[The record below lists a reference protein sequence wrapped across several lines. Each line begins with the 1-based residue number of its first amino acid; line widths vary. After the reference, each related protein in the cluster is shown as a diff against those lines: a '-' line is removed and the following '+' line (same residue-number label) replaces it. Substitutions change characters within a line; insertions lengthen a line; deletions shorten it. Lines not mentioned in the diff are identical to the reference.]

1 MELEED
7 MSRFFADR
15 ALGMKASD
23 IRELLELTQR
33 AEIISLA
40 GGLPN
45 PGAFPVKEIGEICSD
60 LLVNDSHNALQYS
73 ATEGIRPLRQSLVD
87 YMKKNYSVGGDVD
100 NIIVT
105 TGSQQAL
112 ALISMVLLN
121 PGDVIVTTAPSY
133 VGGITAFKAF
143 QGTLDTVDQDDKGL
157 VIESLENKLSDLK
170 AQGKKPKMVYVVPTF
185 QNPAGVTMPEKRRE
199 EMLELAIEYD
209 TLILEDDPYSRLRFE
224 GEHLKP
230 IKYFDYDGR
239 VILLGTMS
247 KLLSPGL
254 RVAWMHAPKD
264 LARKFAIAKQSA
276 DLCSTTFSQYIAYE
290 FFNRG
295 YLDPHIEKIK
305 SMYKRKK
312 DIMMKAMEEHFPEG
326 VSWTKPEGGM
336 FTWVT
341 LPEHLDSKIIL
352 MRALKEDNVA
362 FVIGQAFYPDGSGR
376 NHMRL
381 NFSHSSD
388 ELIVE
393 GIARLGRTLKK
404 EMEE

>member
-1 MELEED
+1 MEED

-33 AEIISLA
+33 EEIISLA

-73 ATEGIRPLRQSLVD
+73 ATEGIRPLRQSLAD
-87 YMKKNYSVGGDVD
+87 YMKKNYSVDGDVE

-112 ALISMVLLN
+112 ALISMVLLD

-143 QGTLDTVDQDDKGL
+143 QGILETVDQDDKGL
-157 VIESLENKLSDLK
+157 VIESLSEKLAELK
-170 AQGKKPKMVYVVPTF
+170 AQGKTPKMIYVVPTF

-230 IKYFDYDGR
+230 VKYFDYDGR
-239 VILLGTMS
+239 VIFLGTMS

-254 RVAWMHAPKD
+254 RVAWIHAQ
-264 LARKFAIAKQSA
+264 LTSS
-276 DLCSTTFSQYIAYE
+276 ST
-290 FFNRG
+290 
-295 YLDPHIEKIK
+295 
-305 SMYKRKK
+305 
-312 DIMMKAMEEHFPEG
+312 G
-326 VSWTKPEGGM
+326 VIWT
-336 FTWVT
+336 
-341 LPEHLDSKIIL
+341 
-352 MRALKEDNVA
+352 
-362 FVIGQAFYPDGSGR
+362 
-376 NHMRL
+376 
-381 NFSHSSD
+381 
-388 ELIVE
+388 
-393 GIARLGRTLKK
+393 RTSRR
-404 EMEE
+404 

>member
-1 MELEED
+1 MEED

-15 ALGMKASD
+15 AMGMKASD

-45 PGAFPVKEIGEICSD
+45 PGAFPVKEIGEICTD
-60 LLVNDSHNALQYS
+60 LLVNDSGNALQYS
-73 ATEGIRPLRQSLVD
+73 ATEGIRQLRQVLVD
-87 YMKKNYSVGGDVD
+87 YMKKNYSVDGVVD

-112 ALISMVLLN
+112 ALISMVLLD
-121 PGDVIVTTAPSY
+121 PGDIILTTAPSY
-133 VGGITAFKAF
+133 VGGITAFKAY
-143 QGTLDTVDQDDKGL
+143 QATLDTVDQDDGGL
-157 VIESLENKLSDLK
+157 VIESLESKLAELK
-170 AQGKKPKMVYVVPTF
+170 SQGKKPKMIYVVPTF
-185 QNPAGVTMPEKRRE
+185 QNPAGVTMTEKRRE

-224 GEHLKP
+224 GKHLKP
-230 IKYFDYDGR
+230 VKYFDYDGR
-239 VILLGTMS
+239 VIFLGTMS

-254 RVAWMHAPKD
+254 RVAWMHAPRN

-290 FFNRG
+290 FFKRG
-295 YLDPHIEKIK
+295 YLEPHIEKVK
-305 SMYKRKK
+305 TMYKRKK
-312 DIMMKAMEEHFPEG
+312 DIMMKALEEHFPEG
-326 VSWTKPEGGM
+326 VTWTKPEGGM

-341 LPEHLDSKIIL
+341 LPEHMDSKLIL

-381 NFSHSSD
+381 NFSHSDD
-388 ELIVE
+388 ERLVE